1 MLIYLPVHLTKLI
14 MSSTEIITIAVDSDL
29 INRAKAIAA
38 KLEISIDELLNFELR
53 YLLESLEVTQR

>member
-38 KLEISIDELLNFELR
+38 KLEISVDELLNFELR

>member
-1 MLIYLPVHLTKLI
+1 

-38 KLEISIDELLNFELR
+38 KLEISVDELLNFELR